1 MMIYSHLNFCDSSC
15 SKCKSLASTAR
26 PALGKIFGRSLLR
39 SIDVP
44 LEFISSSYCIQCTIS
59 SSTAIRDLR
68 LPLHDNNTMTS
79 LRSRTSPWRQTFER
93 LTATAAPVRPATRSF
108 APRSRTM
115 STFPSSS
122 SGSSSSG
129 SSSGSRS
136 GFRLTPTTAVLCC
149 VPILTAYLGVWQVQR
164 LKWKLGL
171 IADVDRNLSKDPM
184 VLPNEI
190 K

>member
-1 MMIYSHLNFCDSSC
+1 V
-15 SKCKSLASTAR
+15 KSWTRLAR
-26 PALGKIFGRSLLR
+26 LDFGRSLLQ
-39 SIDVP
+39 SID
-44 LEFISSSYCIQCTIS
+44 LSSSSHSSSHAGYDRISSTD
-59 SSTAIRDLR
+59 IRDLR
-68 LPLHDNNTMTS
+68 LPLHNNNTMAS
-79 LRSRTSPWRQTFER
+79 LRSRTSPWRQTLDR
-93 LTATAAPVRPATRSF
+93 LTATTAPVRPATRSF